1 MLFLAVDR
9 IAAGTTLEEKI
20 SLLAVGVVIWCCN
33 DFSMALQCYDV

>member
-20 SLLAVGVVIWCCN
+20 SLLAGCCN